1 MFGMSLKR
9 PVLALLLLLLPV
21 LVFATDG
28 KVTKVKDGDTVVI
41 ESTTC
46 RLYGIDAPEK
56 KQPYGPE
63 AKDYLKNLIYR
74 QTVDY
79 QIVDTDRYGRG
90 ICRIKK
96 DGQDINLEMVKSG
109 YAWAYVQ
116 YLKRPHASEYIDAE
130 KEARNKR
137 LGLWNDVNP
146 TPPWEF
152 RKLQR
157 KRR

>member
-1 MFGMSLKR
+1 MQLSIK
-9 PVLALLLLLLPV
+9 
-21 LVFATDG
+21 
-28 KVTKVKDGDTVVI
+28 
-41 ESTTC
+41 S
-46 RLYGIDAPEK
+46 
-56 KQPYGPE
+56 
-63 AKDYLKNLIYR
+63 LIYQ

-130 KEARNKR
+130 REARSKK

>member
-1 MFGMSLKR
+1 MSLKR
-9 PVLALLLLLLPV
+9 LVLALLLLLLPV

-28 KVTKVKDGDTVVI
+28 KVMKVKDGDTVVI
-41 ESTTC
+41 EGGSSLTC

-63 AKDYLKNLIYR
+63 AKDHLKSLVYH

-90 ICRIKK
+90 ICRIRK
-96 DGQDINLEMVKSG
+96 DGQDINLEMVMSG

-130 KEARNKR
+130 REARNKR
-137 LGLWNDVNP
+137 LGLWSDYNP